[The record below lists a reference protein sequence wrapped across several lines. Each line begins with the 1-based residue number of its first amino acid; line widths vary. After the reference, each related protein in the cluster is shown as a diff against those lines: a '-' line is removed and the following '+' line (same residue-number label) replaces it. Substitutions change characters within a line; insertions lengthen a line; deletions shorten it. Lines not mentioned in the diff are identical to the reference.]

1 MTFCLEKINTIVIVS
16 YLECNILGLRWYHS
30 KGTKNGEDE
39 KMENSVRCYH
49 YYGDGL
55 DGAYR
60 VIICNN
66 ATEVDALMAW
76 IHTKAP
82 YGSWL
87 GEVKKY

>member
-1 MTFCLEKINTIVIVS
+1 
-16 YLECNILGLRWYHS
+16 
-30 KGTKNGEDE
+30 
-39 KMENSVRCYH
+39 MENSVRCYH